1 MAGVDSGIKVDGTC
15 CTDISSE
22 LEKKKL
28 AFIIMQIGKPEGGKV
43 EKVLTKFKMTN
54 DEVAAAVAA
63 GEVDVNGTTV
73 KLPKQD
79 ANNSETEAWCVFRTA
94 LVTFPIAWGSCFVDY
109 KTKDGRDSD
118 KLVFVTWNPDSAGIK
133 DKMKYS
139 STKVLNKFSSTP
151 MKHQAADADDITY
164 KEIVDKVR
172 K

>member
-43 EKVLTKFKMTN
+43 DKVLTKVKMTN
-54 DEVAAAVAA
+54 EEVTAAVAA
-63 GEVDVNGTTV
+63 GEVTVGGTTL
-73 KLPKQD
+73 KLKKD
-79 ANNSETEAWCVFRTA
+79 ASETDTWCVFRTA
-94 LVTFPIAWGSCFVDY
+94 IATFPIAYGSCFVDFT
-109 KTKDGRDSD
+109 TKDGRPTD
-118 KLVFVTWNPDSAGIK
+118 KLVYVQWNPDSAGIK